1 MFKLYCLSYR
11 FRVRWSYSNKFD
23 SIDDAIDYLLYHCK
37 FKPSWFIDR
46 NVRFYKLVCPECIYF
61 YRVIKKDNRND
72 VKLTDLFEICIA
84 CDITDKFLS
93 C

>member
-11 FRVRWSYSNKFD
+11 FRIRWSFSKKFE
-23 SIDDAIDYLLYHCK
+23 SFDDAIDYLRYQCK
-37 FKPSWFIDR
+37 FKPYWVIDR
-46 NVRFYKLVCPECIYF
+46 NVRFYKLVCPDGTYF
-61 YRVIKKDNRND
+61 YRVIKKDKRND
-72 VKLTDLFEICIA
+72 ITQTDLFEIIVA